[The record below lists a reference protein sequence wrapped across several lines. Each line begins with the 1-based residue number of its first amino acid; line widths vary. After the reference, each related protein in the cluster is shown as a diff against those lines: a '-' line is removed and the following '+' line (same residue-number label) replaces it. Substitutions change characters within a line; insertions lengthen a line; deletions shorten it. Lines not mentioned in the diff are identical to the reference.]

1 MIAYLSGIIKEK
13 NPSSIIIDVNGVGYL
28 VQISLNTYSAL
39 PDVGESLSIYIH
51 YSVNVDVRSGQSQH
65 QLFGFLDDAEKELFL
80 LLSSVS
86 GVSNNTARMILSTLS
101 VNQVTEA
108 IISGDVGSIK
118 SVKGIGPKLA
128 QKIIA
133 ELQDKV
139 MKDEILSKNYDSENN
154 TIKNETLSAL
164 VALGFNKS
172 AAQKVVDN
180 LLKQHTN
187 WTVEELV
194 KQSIKQLS

>member
-13 NPSSIIIDVNGVGYL
+13 NPSSVVIDVNGIGYL

-39 PDVGESLSIYIH
+39 PDVGESLSIHTH

-65 QLFGFLDDAEKELFL
+65 QLFGFLDEQEKELFL

-128 QKIIA
+128 QKIIT

-139 MKDEILSKNYDSENN
+139 MKDDALSKNYDSANN

-187 WTVEELV
+187 WSVEELV

>member
-13 NPSSIIIDVNGVGYL
+13 NPSSVVIDVNGIGYL

-39 PDVGESLSIYIH
+39 PDVGESLSIHTH

-65 QLFGFLDDAEKELFL
+65 QLFGFLDEQEKELFL

-128 QKIIA
+128 QKIIT
-133 ELQDKV
+133 ELQDKI
-139 MKDEILSKNYDSENN
+139 MKDDALSKNYDSANN

-187 WTVEELV
+187 WSVEELV